1 MAKKNLTSEDLP
13 QYQDNYS
20 EEAFWEKI
28 KRIAGKAGAK
38 VVYYALVLYYALID
52 PATSLKY
59 KAVIAGALGY
69 FILPIDILPDFIPF
83 AGLADDLA
91 ALIAAVSYVMS
102 AITAAHKEKPRRNSA
117 AGFLRPARTTLET
130 LHE

>member
-1 MAKKNLTSEDLP
+1 MAKKDFTSEDLP

-20 EEAFWEKI
+20 EKAFWEKL

-38 VVYYALVLYYALID
+38 VVYYALVLYYTLAD
-52 PATSLKY
+52 PATPLKY
-59 KAVIAGALGY
+59 KAVITGALGY

-83 AGLADDLA
+83 AGLADDWA

-102 AITAAHKEKPRRNSA
+102 AITAAHKEKALEKLRSWFPQ
-117 AGFLRPARTTLET
+117 AGKDDLGDLA
-130 LHE
+130 